1 MTRRK
6 LTPVNIPRVF
16 SIDWPPGF
24 VSAIRV
30 DPRTKKFE
38 SDFARQQRNRSAG
51 GWDSHPLG
59 MPGSKPYTS
68 AGPVQMMESK
78 A

>member
-1 MTRRK
+1 M
-6 LTPVNIPRVF
+6 PRNPERF

-30 DPRTKKFE
+30 DPRTKRFE
-38 SDFARQQRNRSAG
+38 TDFARQQRNRLSG

-59 MPGSKPYTS
+59 LPGSAPYLGTPVKTMRKP
-68 AGPVQMMESK
+68 
-78 A
+78 